1 MSVMHVVASTY
12 IDCSV
17 GVDDASSLDDGNQ
30 FKLPDIR
37 NALRKKE
44 IEEEIAR
51 MEEQERESKP
61 KIKRSDTKAFK
72 KVSLF
77 FLLDFPDKFCSY
89 VLRIV
94 VGEQSI
100 R

>member
-1 MSVMHVVASTY
+1 MHVVASTH
-12 IDCSV
+12 IDCSL
-17 GVDDASSLDDGNQ
+17 GIEDARSLDDGNQ

-51 MEEQERESKP
+51 MAEEERESKP

-77 FLLDFPDKFCSY
+77 FYLIFLFAYSCS
-89 VLRIV
+89 LRIV
-94 VGEQSI
+94 VGEQSV